1 MRQCRSAKV
10 VTLPNALSASRIV
23 AAPLLAF
30 AVLTGQPP
38 GLAAGL
44 VVAAALTD
52 LFDGVAARALG
63 KVSDLGA
70 SLDPVADKTFILTAL
85 WLLWGEGVIR
95 GANAWAALI
104 ILWREIVI
112 SGLRDHARA
121 HGTAAPVSRLAKAK
135 TAAQFSAVI
144 LLFASR
150 VPFRGA
156 DACFQAG
163 AGLIWAAAGLALYT
177 GAEYFWRAWRQ
188 SWK

>member
-1 MRQCRSAKV
+1 MRQIRNAGV
-10 VTLPNALSASRIV
+10 VTLPNVLSASRIA
-23 AAPLLAF
+23 AAPLLAW

-44 VVAAALTD
+44 VAAAALTD
-52 LFDGVAARALG
+52 LLDGVAARATG
-63 KVSDLGA
+63 EVTELGA

-85 WLLWGEGVIR
+85 WLLWGDGVIR
-95 GANAWAALI
+95 GADAWPALI
-104 ILWREIVI
+104 ILWREIII
-112 SGLRDHARA
+112 SGLRDHARSQ
-121 HGTAAPVSRLAKAK
+121 GTSAPVSCLAKAK
-135 TAAQFSAVI
+135 TAAQYFAVI

-188 SWK
+188 TWK